1 MENEIMFTK
10 KSTATLIK
18 VTALSV
24 TISVLTACGIAAPKI
39 EIAYAEAALQSAR
52 NADLEGNAG
61 VQLKQAES
69 KLQKAKE
76 EMQDGDN
83 ATALRLANE
92 AIADANLAQA
102 KAQAGIARSSE
113 GDMQKSLEMLKTQI
127 K

>member
-1 MENEIMFTK
+1 MFTK
-10 KSTATLIK
+10 KNTTVLLKAA
-18 VTALSV
+18 ALGVSV
-24 TISVLTACGIAAPKI
+24 SVLSACGIAAPKT

-61 VQLKQAES
+61 VQLKQAAS

-76 EMQDGDN
+76 EMKDGDN
-83 ATALRLANE
+83 AEALRLANE
-92 AIADANLAQA
+92 ATADANLAQA

-113 GDMQKSLEMLKTQI
+113 SNMQKSLEMLKTQL

>member
-1 MENEIMFTK
+1 MFTK

-18 VTALSV
+18 VSALSV
-24 TISVLTACGIAAPKI
+24 AVSVLSACGIAAPKT

-52 NADLEGNAG
+52 NADLEGSAG
-61 VQLKQAES
+61 VQLKRSAS

-76 EMQDGDN
+76 EMKDGDN
-83 ATALRLANE
+83 AEALRLANE
-92 AIADANLAQA
+92 ATADANLAQA

-113 GDMQKSLEMLKTQI
+113 SDMQKSLEMLKTQL

>member
-1 MENEIMFTK
+1 MFTK
-10 KSTATLIK
+10 KSIATLLK
-18 VTALSV
+18 ATALGAI
-24 TISVLTACGIAAPKI
+24 ISALTACGIAPPKT

-52 NADLEGNAG
+52 NADLEGIAG
-61 VQLKQAES
+61 VQLERAAS
-69 KLQKAKE
+69 KLQQAKA

-83 ATALRLANE
+83 AKALRLANE

-113 GDMQKSLEMLKTQI
+113 SDMQKSLEMLKTQL